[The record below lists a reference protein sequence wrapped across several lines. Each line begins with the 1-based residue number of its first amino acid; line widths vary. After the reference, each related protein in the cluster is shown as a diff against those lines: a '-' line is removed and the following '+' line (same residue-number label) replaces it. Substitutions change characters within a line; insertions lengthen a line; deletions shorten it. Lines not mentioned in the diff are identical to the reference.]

1 MYTYDDVWD
10 SFLINYKTEAINI
23 PTEKDTIHNLIL
35 NSVRRMNNKMNIK
48 IKLDYD
54 LETVDGLIDDNYLL
68 ILAAYIKLLILENEK
83 IYYTTLYQPMNA
95 DIGIRN
101 YNATVSSMSEE
112 IKRQEIL
119 IQELI
124 FNMGGDFNGYL

>member
-1 MYTYDDVWD
+1 MDTYDDVWD

-35 NSVRRMNNKMNIK
+35 TSVRRMNNKMNIK
-48 IKLDYD
+48 VTLNYE

>member
-48 IKLDYD
+48 ITLNYE

-83 IYYTTLYQPMNA
+83 IYYTTLYQPTNS

>member
-10 SFLINYKTEAINI
+10 SFLINYKTEVINI

-48 IKLDYD
+48 VTLNYE

-83 IYYTTLYQPMNA
+83 IYYTTLYQPTNS

>member
-48 IKLDYD
+48 VTLDYE

-83 IYYTTLYQPMNA
+83 IYYTTLYQPTNS